1 MTDKIRD
8 IFIKIVLTIPAL
20 LVGIFAATIYLF
32 KPTYELWFGK
42 SDFEKAVEV
51 ALDK

>member
-1 MTDKIRD
+1 MKQQIKD
-8 IFIKIVLTIPAL
+8 IFIKIILTIPAL
-20 LVGIFAATIYLF
+20 IIGAIAAIMYLF

-42 SDFEKAVEV
+42 SEFEKAVEV